1 MLKIS
6 LDKIQSLFAKIAE
19 NAKLYLPIDNSD
31 GSATYSEW
39 AEGVEWSNALNT
51 TKSPKDFFFPQTED
65 LMRFKTEGK
74 NIEVVDIRSETEDFV
89 VFGVR
94 ACDVKSFDILD
105 RVFLTEPR
113 DSFYAMKRE
122 KGIIVSLACTRPAE
136 TCFCSAF
143 GINAAEPAG
152 DVSAWKTEDALYLQ
166 ANTEKGVKLLE
177 SLADILEDTTDAE
190 VAAQK
195 EKIAKIMSK
204 LPLKD
209 LSTDAFGGGKTQELF
224 NDPAWDEL
232 SSTCLGCGTCT
243 FVCPT
248 CQCYDIKDFNTG
260 NGVIRY
266 RCWDSCMYSEFTKM
280 AHGNNRLTQ
289 KERFRQRFMHKL
301 VYYPENNEGVFGCVG
316 CGRCLAKCPISMNIV
331 KVMKKIG
338 GNKDE

>member
-1 MLKIS
+1 MLKCS
-6 LDKIQSLFAKIAE
+6 LDKLQSLFAKIAE
-19 NAKLYLPIDNSD
+19 SAKLYMPIDNAD
-31 GSATYSEW
+31 GTASYGEW
-39 AEGVEWSNALNT
+39 SEGVKWSDALNT

-74 NIEVVDIRSETEDFV
+74 NIEVIDIRRENEDFV
-89 VFGVR
+89 IFGVR
-94 ACDVKSFDILD
+94 PCDVKSFDILD

-122 KGIIVSLACTRPAE
+122 HGIIVSVACTRPAE
-136 TCFCSAF
+136 TCFCSTF

-152 DVSAWKTEDALYLQ
+152 DVSAWKSEDALYLMP
-166 ANTEKGVKLLE
+166 NTDKGRALVESLSSLLE
-177 SLADILEDTTDAE
+177 ECSSDA
-190 VAAQK
+190 VDAQK
-195 EKIAKIMSK
+195 ENIAKIMNK

-232 SSTCLGCGTCT
+232 SSSCLGCGTCT

-301 VYYPENNEGVFGCVG
+301 VYYPENNDGLFSCVG
-316 CGRCLAKCPISMNIV
+316 CGRCLAKCPISMNIA

-338 GNKDE
+338 GNKSE

>member
-6 LDKIQSLFAKIAE
+6 LSNLDSLFEKIAE
-19 NAKLYLPIDNSD
+19 TKKLYMPIGKNDGTSCFDEWQRGAKLS
-31 GSATYSEW
+31 T
-39 AEGVEWSNALNT
+39 ALNT
-51 TKSPKDFFFPQTED
+51 VKSPKDFFFPQTED

-74 NIEVVDIRSETEDFV
+74 NIEVVDIREENEEFV

-94 ACDVKSFDILD
+94 ACDTKSFDILD

-122 KGIIVSLACTRPAE
+122 KGIIISVACQRPSE

-143 GINAAEPAG
+143 DIDAGEPGG
-152 DVSAWKTEDALYLQ
+152 DVSAWICGKELYLNP
-166 ANTEKGVKLLE
+166 NTEKGKELLN
-177 SLADILEDTTDAE
+177 SLGSLLSSADDKAVCE
-190 VAAQK
+190 QK
-195 EKIAKIMSK
+195 ENIKKILKRLPFAT
-204 LPLKD
+204 LPL
-209 LSTDAFGGGKTQELF
+209 DAFGAGKTMELFENPVWQELS
-224 NDPAWDEL
+224 E
-232 SSTCLGCGTCT
+232 SCLGCGTCT

-301 VYYPENNEGVFGCVG
+301 VYYPENNEGLYSCVG
-316 CGRCLAKCPISMNIV
+316 CGRCVSKCPISMNIV
-331 KVMKKIG
+331 KVIKKIG
-338 GNKDE
+338 GSKGE

>member
-6 LDKIQSLFAKIAE
+6 LSNLDSLFEKIAE
-19 NAKLYLPIDNSD
+19 TKKLYMPIDQNDGTSCFDEWQRGAKLS
-31 GSATYSEW
+31 
-39 AEGVEWSNALNT
+39 VALNT
-51 TKSPKDFFFPQTED
+51 VKSPKDFFFPQTED

-74 NIEVVDIRSETEDFV
+74 NIEVVDIREENEEFV

-94 ACDVKSFDILD
+94 ACDTKSFDILD

-122 KGIIVSLACTRPAE
+122 KGIIISVACQRPSE

-143 GINAAEPAG
+143 DIDAGEPGG
-152 DVSAWKTEDALYLQ
+152 DISAWMCDKELYLNP
-166 ANTEKGVKLLE
+166 NTEKGKELLN
-177 SLADILEDTTDAE
+177 SLGSLLSSADSEAVCE
-190 VAAQK
+190 QK
-195 EKIAKIMSK
+195 ENIKKILKRLPFAT
-204 LPLKD
+204 LPL
-209 LSTDAFGGGKTQELF
+209 DAFGAGKTMELFENPVWQELS
-224 NDPAWDEL
+224 E
-232 SSTCLGCGTCT
+232 SCLGCGTCT

-260 NGVIRY
+260 NGVIRF

-301 VYYPENNEGVFGCVG
+301 VYYPENNEGLYSCVG
-316 CGRCLAKCPISMNIV
+316 CGRCVSKCPISMNIV
-331 KVMKKIG
+331 KVIKKIG
-338 GNKDE
+338 GSKGE

>member
-1 MLKIS
+1 MFKIS
-6 LDKIQSLFAKIAE
+6 TDKIDLLLSAIAKE
-19 NAKLYLPIDNSD
+19 RKLYLPVETEA
-31 GSATYSEW
+31 GAKYSEW
-39 AEGVEWSNALNT
+39 SEGVKLSDSLNT
-51 TKSPKDFFFPQTED
+51 VRSPKDFFFPQTENLVD
-65 LMRFKTEGK
+65 FKMEGK
-74 NIEVVDIRSETEDFV
+74 SIEIIDAREECEDFV
-89 VFGVR
+89 IFGVR

-136 TCFCSAF
+136 TCFCSTF

-166 ANTEKGVKLLE
+166 ANTEKGGKLLE
-177 SLADILEDTTDAE
+177 SLDDILEDATDAA
-190 VAAQK
+190 VDAQK

-338 GNKDE
+338 GNKGE

>member
-6 LDKIQSLFAKIAE
+6 LDNLQALFAKIAE
-19 NAKLYLPIDNSD
+19 SAKLYMPLDQAD
-31 GSATYSEW
+31 GTASFGEW
-39 AEGVEWSNALNT
+39 TEGAAWSGALNT

-65 LMRFKTEGK
+65 LMKFKTEGK
-74 NIEVVDIRSETEDFV
+74 SIEIIDVRSEIEDFV

-94 ACDVKSFDILD
+94 ACDVKAFDVLD

-122 KGIIVSLACTRPAE
+122 KGVIVSVACTRPAE
-136 TCFCSAF
+136 TCFCTAF
-143 GINAAEPAG
+143 GIDAAQPAG
-152 DVSAWKTEDALYLQ
+152 DVSCWKTEDALYLQ
-166 ANTEKGVKLLE
+166 ANTEKGEKLLA
-177 SLADILEDTTDAE
+177 SLGDLATEDCGCAVE
-190 VAAQK
+190 EQK
-195 EKIAKIMSK
+195 KSIAKIMEK

-224 NDPAWDEL
+224 NHPVWEEL
-232 SSTCLGCGTCT
+232 SATCLGCGTCT

-266 RCWDSCMYSEFTKM
+266 RCWDSCMYSEFTRM

-301 VYYPENNEGVFGCVG
+301 VYFPENNDGMFSCVG

-331 KVMKKIG
+331 KVMRKIG
-338 GNKDE
+338 GNKGE